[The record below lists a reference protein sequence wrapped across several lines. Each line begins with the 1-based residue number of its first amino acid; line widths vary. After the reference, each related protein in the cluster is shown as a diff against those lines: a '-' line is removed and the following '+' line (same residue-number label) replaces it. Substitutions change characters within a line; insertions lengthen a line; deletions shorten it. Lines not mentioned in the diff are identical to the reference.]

1 MSFFGDIPHGKNDL
15 PQLLAMKAPEFNIE
29 DVDGAEYMLDHRME
43 GCFCF
48 VCTKKIGSMEN
59 ARALLRE
66 GDKNIRIISEI
77 CNVGP
82 FRKTIVGLCLQPVL
96 TEYDKDYHCNL
107 VSELP
112 EIP

>member
-48 VCTKKIGSMEN
+48 VCTKKDRQYGKCHS
-59 ARALLRE
+59 
-66 GDKNIRIISEI
+66 
-77 CNVGP
+77 
-82 FRKTIVGLCLQPVL
+82 PV
-96 TEYDKDYHCNL
+96 ERG
-107 VSELP
+107 
-112 EIP
+112 

>member
-48 VCTKKIGSMEN
+48 SLN
-59 ARALLRE
+59 RALAFS
-66 GDKNIRIISEI
+66 I
-77 CNVGP
+77 
-82 FRKTIVGLCLQPVL
+82 
-96 TEYDKDYHCNL
+96 
-107 VSELP
+107 LP
-112 EIP
+112 IFFVQTKQKHPSIL

>member
-59 ARALLRE
+59 AIALLLSLIHILIFYSIGWYR
-66 GDKNIRIISEI
+66 
-77 CNVGP
+77 
-82 FRKTIVGLCLQPVL
+82 
-96 TEYDKDYHCNL
+96 
-107 VSELP
+107 
-112 EIP
+112 

>member
-48 VCTKKIGSMEN
+48 VEFSTLG
-59 ARALLRE
+59 
-66 GDKNIRIISEI
+66 
-77 CNVGP
+77 V
-82 FRKTIVGLCLQPVL
+82 
-96 TEYDKDYHCNL
+96 
-107 VSELP
+107 
-112 EIP
+112 